1 MGVLSYIPRM
11 KVLKVL
17 LLLSLL
23 SVAHPRAVRD
33 DNLDAYLRQ
42 ILELLKAQMPAG
54 IPELGIPPLD
64 PFLVPHFDIPPI
76 EEDIAKVTIEIDNL
90 VITNLATFETKVAH
104 LDIEQL
110 SLELELTIADLR
122 GDAEYKLDGTLAA
135 IFPLYGEGPM
145 WLEIYG
151 LDAYAKAS
159 VLINEEGYI
168 EVTSMDITADFT
180 DIKMHLDNLLGGGP
194 FGESF
199 NNLLNVMGG
208 YIWDQVKVL
217 LFPLLDEV
225 LMQVLNDALKD
236 CSIADL
242 IENGSCFQD
251 NLRKTGMAGK
261 YLSYHNV

>member
-1 MGVLSYIPRM
+1 MGHAFITTM
-11 KVLKVL
+11 KGIFL
-17 LLLSLL
+17 LIVSIGLAVSMPW
-23 SVAHPRAVRD
+23 VVRD
-33 DNLDAYLRQ
+33 DGLDEYLRQ
-42 ILELLKAQMPAG
+42 ILELLKAQMPEG
-54 IPELGIPPLD
+54 
-64 PFLVPHFDIPPI
+64 VPHFDIPPI

-194 FGESF
+194 FGESI
-199 NNLLNVMGG
+199 NNLLNVMGV

-225 LMQVLNDALKD
+225 LVKVINDALSG

-242 IENGSCFQD
+242 IENGSCFKD
-251 NLRKTGMAGK
+251 RLEEAKMAGHFLK
-261 YLSYHNV
+261 L

>member
-1 MGVLSYIPRM
+1 MGYVSSSSIM
-11 KVLKVL
+11 KVVF
-17 LLLSLL
+17 LL
-23 SVAHPRAVRD
+23 SVFLGLIASRSVRD
-33 DNLDAYLRQ
+33 DNLDQYIKE
-42 ILELLKAQMPAG
+42 ILEMLKSMMPAG

-64 PFLVPHFDIPPI
+64 PLEVPHFDIPHI
-76 EEDIAKVTIEIDNL
+76 DEDIITADIEINDL
-90 VITNLATFETKVAH
+90 VITNLATFETKLAH
-104 LDIEQL
+104 LDMEDL

-122 GDAEYKLDGTLAA
+122 GDANYKLDGTVAI

-151 LDAYAKAS
+151 LDLYAMAS
-159 VLINEEGYI
+159 VFINADGYL
-168 EVTSMDITADFT
+168 EVTAMNITADFT
-180 DIKMHLDNLLGGGP
+180 DVKMHLDNLLGGGN
-194 FGESF
+194 FGESI

-208 YIWDQVKVL
+208 FIWDQVKVF
-217 LFPLLDEV
+217 LFPLLDDV

>member
-1 MGVLSYIPRM
+1 MGVLAFMTTM
-11 KVLKVL
+11 KGIFL
-17 LLLSLL
+17 LISIGLALSM
-23 SVAHPRAVRD
+23 PWAVRD
-33 DNLDAYLRQ
+33 DGLDEYLRQ
-42 ILELLKAQMPAG
+42 ILELLKAQMPEG
-54 IPELGIPPLD
+54 IPDLGIPPLD
-64 PFLVPHFDIPPI
+64 PFQVPHFDIPPI

-180 DIKMHLDNLLGGGP
+180 DIKMHLDNLL
-194 FGESF
+194 
-199 NNLLNVMGG
+199 NVMGV

-225 LMQVLNDALKD
+225 LVKVINDALSG

-242 IENGSCFQD
+242 IENGSCFKD
-251 NLRKTGMAGK
+251 RLEEAKMAGHFLK
-261 YLSYHNV
+261 L

>member
-1 MGVLSYIPRM
+1 MTIM
-11 KVLKVL
+11 KDIFL
-17 LLLSLL
+17 LISIGLAISM
-23 SVAHPRAVRD
+23 PWAVRD
-33 DNLDAYLRQ
+33 DGLDEYLRQ
-42 ILELLKAQMPAG
+42 ILELLKAQMPEG
-54 IPELGIPPLD
+54 IPDLGIPPLD
-64 PFLVPHFDIPPI
+64 PFQVPHFDIPPI

-90 VITNLATFETKVAH
+90 VITNLATFEAKVAH

-135 IFPLYGEGPM
+135 IFPLYGEG
-145 WLEIYG
+145 
-151 LDAYAKAS
+151 
-159 VLINEEGYI
+159 YI

-194 FGESF
+194 FGESI
-199 NNLLNVMGG
+199 NNLLNVMGV

-225 LMQVLNDALKD
+225 LVKVINDALSG

-242 IENGSCFQD
+242 IENGSCFKD
-251 NLRKTGMAGK
+251 KLEEAKMAGHFLK
-261 YLSYHNV
+261 L